1 MAGISRNYF
10 ILSQKIIVQITVV
23 LKAMWTL
30 PFIIITVDIRR
41 QKNAINPNAVTLK
54 RLNSPYLFK
63 TMLVYFVVQ
72 SEAKKF
78 FFCPNKE

>member
-1 MAGISRNYF
+1 MAGKYF
-10 ILSQKIIVQITVV
+10 SKLFHRDFTVV

-72 SEAKKF
+72 SETKNFFLAK
-78 FFCPNKE
+78 

>member
-1 MAGISRNYF
+1 MLY
-10 ILSQKIIVQITVV
+10 
-23 LKAMWTL
+23 
-30 PFIIITVDIRR
+30 
-41 QKNAINPNAVTLK
+41 VTLK

-78 FFCPNKE
+78 FFAQIRNERIKGIPVKKTANNGFFQSL

>member
-1 MAGISRNYF
+1 MAGISRRYF

-41 QKNAINPNAVTLK
+41 QKNAICNPEEASKL
-54 RLNSPYLFK
+54 PLF
-63 TMLVYFVVQ
+63 V
-72 SEAKKF
+72 
-78 FFCPNKE
+78 

>member
-10 ILSQKIIVQITVV
+10 ILSQKIIVQIPVV

-41 QKNAINPNAVTLK
+41 QRNAICNPEASKL
-54 RLNSPYLFK
+54 PLF
-63 TMLVYFVVQ
+63 V
-72 SEAKKF
+72 
-78 FFCPNKE
+78 